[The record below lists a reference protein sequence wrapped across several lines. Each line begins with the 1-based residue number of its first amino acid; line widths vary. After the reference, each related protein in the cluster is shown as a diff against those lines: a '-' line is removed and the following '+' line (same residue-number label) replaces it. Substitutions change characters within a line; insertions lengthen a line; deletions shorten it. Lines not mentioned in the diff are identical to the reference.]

1 MDNTLL
7 PCQHIYKKYRDEA
20 KRETVFELHF
30 PDSFVSKC
38 KNYKFSVL
46 LELASAMAEPEDFI
60 Q

>member
-1 MDNTLL
+1 MNRQELKPL
-7 PCQHIYKKYRDEA
+7 YKKYRNEE

-30 PDSFVSKC
+30 PDNFVSRC
-38 KNYKFSVL
+38 KDYKFSVL